1 MSNSLQRY
9 IAYITKHSISRS
21 NRFQVIIPLPA
32 AMQKAVTDANQS
44 KLNRILNSDVVKII
58 RSFLSGNSTETT
70 RALEMMTEQTELPG
84 KQITTSDIKYNGDF
98 YKLPYSIV
106 YAAQQFTFVVSR
118 DMYEKNIIDEWM
130 NLIYDP
136 VTHEVGYHDDFV
148 TNIIINQLDVAD
160 NVVHSVLLRDA
171 FPMISNPLVVSNA
184 ENDQAHRLM
193 CMFAYRRWER
203 LYENENLKTGVSRLA
218 ETPLGPF
225 VAPILSNPA
234 IQRALDVFKANTGI
248 DLEGEA
254 VAVYN
259 QVDRIVQNTTGTSIN
274 KSASLIEQIRARTL
288 NNDKI
293 SNQQKAELIAFIDT
307 LLTTLRD

>member
-1 MSNSLQRY
+1 MSNSLQQY

-32 AMQKAVTDANQS
+32 ALQRKASEANQS
-44 KLNRILNSDVVKII
+44 RLNRIINSEVVKVMSSI
-58 RSFLSGNSTETT
+58 FGAGSTETT

-98 YKLPYSIV
+98 YKLPYSVV

-130 NLIYDP
+130 NLIHDP

-160 NVVHSVLLRDA
+160 NIVHSVMLRDA

-184 ENDQAHRLM
+184 EENMAHRLM

-203 LYENENLKTGVSRLA
+203 VSESENIRNAATRLA
-218 ETPLGPF
+218 ETPLGPY

-234 IQRALDVFKANTGI
+234 VQKALEVFERQTGV

-259 QVDRIVQNTTGTSIN
+259 QLDDVVKSTTGTSVN

-293 SNQQKAELIAFIDT
+293 SAQQKADLIEIVDD
-307 LLTTLRD
+307 LLRNLRS